1 MTKKIVV
8 VGSTNVDK
16 VLNVEKYALPGETL
30 AINTYQQSHGGGKGA
45 NQAIAAAR
53 SGADTTFITKL
64 GNDDDAKMMVQGFK
78 DDGMHV
84 DDLITTNDQETG
96 KAYITVDKSGQ
107 NSIYVYGGANMS
119 MTPEDVDAHKDA
131 IVNADRIIAQL
142 EIPIPAII
150 EAFKI
155 AKANGVQTILNPAPA
170 KQLPEELLKLTD
182 IITPNESEAAT
193 LTDIEVKSEVSMLDN
208 AMYFFKKGIKMV
220 IITVGGRGAFFA
232 TPSDHALIPP
242 FPAKVVDTTAAG
254 DTFIGSLASQ
264 LDLDLSNIRQAM
276 LYASHASSLTIQVA
290 GAQNSIPTR
299 EEILNVIHKDSITKE
314 EIEKQ
319 KAQAAA
325 YAATLVPDHI
335 VLGLG
340 SGTTSAYFVKAINK
354 RINEEKLDI
363 QCVATS
369 VGTEK
374 LAESLGMKMLDVNT
388 IDQVDLTVDGADVVD
403 KKLNGIKG
411 GGAALLFE
419 KLVADMSK
427 KNIWIVDQ
435 SKYTDSLGGHIVP
448 VEVIPFGG
456 MGVFRYLKDNGY
468 KPEFRFKD
476 NGDILETDSG
486 NYLIN
491 MTIPK
496 DANLEKLS
504 EDLKK
509 RTGVVEHGLFLNVCD
524 ELIIGGDKI
533 KTIKRSELKDN
544 E

>member
-1 MTKKIVV
+1 MKKIVV

-64 GNDDDAKMMVQGFK
+64 GNDEDAKMMVKGFK
-78 DDGMHV
+78 ADGMNI
-84 DDLITTNDQETG
+84 DDVITTTDQETG

-107 NSIYVYGGANMS
+107 NSIYVYGGANMA
-119 MTPEDVDAHKDA
+119 MTPTDVDAHKSA
-131 IVNADRIIAQL
+131 IINADRVIAQL
-142 EIPIPAII
+142 EIPVPAVI

-155 AKANGVQTILNPAPA
+155 AKEHGVQTILNPAPA
-170 KQLPEELLKLTD
+170 KELPEELLKLTD

-193 LTDIEVKSEVSMLDN
+193 LTGIEVKDETSMLAN
-208 AMYFFKKGIKMV
+208 AKFFFERGIKMV
-220 IITVGGRGAFFA
+220 IITVGGRGSFFA
-232 TPSDHALIPP
+232 TPDDHALIPP

-264 LDLDLSNIRQAM
+264 LEIDLSNIRKAM

-299 EEILNVIHKDSITKE
+299 EAILNVINQDQMTKT

-325 YAATLVPDHI
+325 YAAKLVPDHI

-340 SGTTSAYFVKAINK
+340 SGTTAAYFVKAINQ
-354 RINEEKLDI
+354 RINDEHLDI

-374 LAESLGMKMLDVNT
+374 LAEKLGMRMLDVNT

-403 KKLNGIKG
+403 YQLNGIKG

-427 KNIWIVDQ
+427 QNIWIVDQ
-435 SKYTDSLGGHIVP
+435 SKYTDSLAGHILP
-448 VEVIPFGG
+448 IEVIPFGG
-456 MGVFRYLKDNGY
+456 MGVFRYLKENGY
-468 KPEFRFKD
+468 QPEFRFKD
-476 NGDILETDSG
+476 NGDVLETDSG

-491 MTIPK
+491 IIIPK
-496 DANLEKLS
+496 DADLEKLS
-504 EDLKK
+504 IDLKK
-509 RTGVVEHGLFLNVCD
+509 QTGVVEHGLFLNVCD
-524 ELIIGGDKI
+524 ELIIGGDQI
-533 KTIKRSELKDN
+533 KAIKRSDLK
-544 E
+544 